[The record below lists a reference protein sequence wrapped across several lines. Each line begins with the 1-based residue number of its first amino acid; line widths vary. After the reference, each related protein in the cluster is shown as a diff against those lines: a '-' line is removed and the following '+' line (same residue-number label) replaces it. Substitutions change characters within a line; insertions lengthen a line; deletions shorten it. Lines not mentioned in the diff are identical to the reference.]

1 MQLRGFCR
9 LFCLAYGLLFLGGT
23 LAAQQVRLTN
33 VIPNSMSGEIGRDSE
48 PSIAVNPNNP
58 QQISI
63 STFTRDPGG
72 SADAPLFLSI
82 DGGATWTLSTP
93 IVTGAA
99 TSSCVAT
106 LCDITLRFADASDFL
121 YVSALAGD
129 STTSTTTYR
138 IQRIGSTFAVP
149 ASDLLRTRSGTGSS
163 IPDQP
168 YIEAHTALGG
178 PGAGQDHISVP
189 FNDLTVSTGKTASV
203 DHTLDAVPPSPAGFS
218 GTVAEARTTTGQ
230 DAPPVRAAANHD
242 GTVYAAFTAFRTGG
256 NEVVVTRDDNWG
268 AGASPFQAISEAG
281 VAGVRVVTGLT
292 QSLSALGTQRVGSP
306 LSIAVH
312 PTDSQTVYVAYGEGS
327 TTANFTLHVRNST
340 TGGASWSGDLFTVTS
355 AMNPSIAV
363 DSLGEVGLLYQRLTG
378 TAPSQRYESHFVISN
393 NGSFLPASNTDI
405 LLANVPTDA
414 GPDYGGA
421 NPVGDYTGLMAN
433 GKTFYGVF
441 SANNTPD
448 TANFHASL
456 SYPRNHNFTTHTLTN
471 LMGGA
476 VDISVDPFFFSVTN
490 TTASQDFYVRDWS
503 DSPGSHDQGQEPSS
517 NPVFYANSD
526 VWNRRDNTR
535 GAFDAGTDR
544 PDHQDPQETAVGH
557 NFAFTRVFR
566 KAAASGGSNVD
577 VQANFF
583 IADFGLGTAYVNA
596 GVSASPTLTFAP
608 ADIEKDLG
616 DGQGYQ
622 WDLPATHSDHVC
634 MAVQIDSSSDHP
646 AGTLLGHAPGWP
658 TTDLMVINDN
668 NKAQRNMGIWTPPAG
683 GTDTNTRYFMV
694 HNAASFVRDMTINY
708 GISPETARAVRVSE
722 IGVIGGREKQTQ
734 VIREPK
740 NGANIKIPGMQPG
753 ENRWVGV
760 TMAAIGAPIGRFL
773 PLRFTEVSGGRTL
786 NGLEIGPR
794 AAKPEIAFRE
804 DLLLQASVLRRM
816 AALFHMNGAEQES
829 QEAAHYSHTG
839 LSPQEYLKFVKA
851 HAAALSKLSGELIT
865 IGHAG
870 DPFGVAAAVTRFQ
883 KAAGAGNPVSLAI
896 AHAAL
901 LEKLDAF
908 ANMLDKAEGD
918 TADILQNVAWQKSLF
933 TRVGLPASTVER
945 VTANS
950 TAFIRAFERNKEK
963 PDDFPKLVDGLWPAY
978 EEVAAKNP
986 SPELNSI
993 LAQMKQNMGSPQKLQ
1008 KAHRE
1013 YLLAL
1018 QAFAK

>member
-1 MQLRGFCR
+1 MQLRGFLR
-9 LFCLAYGLLFLGGT
+9 LKALVLCVLVLGGA
-23 LAAQQVRLTN
+23 LGAQQVTLTN
-33 VIPNSMSGEIGRDSE
+33 VIPNSLSGESGRDSE

-58 QQISI
+58 LQISI

-129 STTSTTTYR
+129 ATTSTTTYR
-138 IQRIGSTFAVP
+138 VQRIGSTFAVP
-149 ASDLLRTRSGTGSS
+149 ASDLLRTRTGTGSS

-189 FNDLTVSTGKTASV
+189 FNDLTVFPGMTATV
-203 DHTLDAVPPSPAGFS
+203 DHTLNAVPPSPAGFS
-218 GTVAEARTTTGQ
+218 GAVVEARATTGQ
-230 DAPPVRAAANHD
+230 DSPPVRAAANHD
-242 GTVYAAFTAFRTGG
+242 GTVYAAFTGHRTGG

-268 AGASPFQAISEAG
+268 ASASPFQAITEAG
-281 VAGVRVVTGLT
+281 SPGVRVATGLT
-292 QSLSALGTQRVGSP
+292 QSLGSLGTQRVGSP

-340 TGGASWSGDLFTVTS
+340 TGGTSWSGDLFTVTS
-355 AMNPSIAV
+355 AMNPSIAINT
-363 DSLGEVGLLYQRLTG
+363 LGEVGLLYQQLTG
-378 TAPSQRYESHFVISN
+378 SGTRYESHILISN
-393 NGSFLPASNTDI
+393 DGSFSAASNTDI

-414 GPDYGGA
+414 GPGYGGS

-448 TANFHASL
+448 TANFHANL
-456 SYPRNHNFTTHTLTN
+456 SYPRNHNFATHTLTD
-471 LMGGA
+471 LMGTA
-476 VDISVDPFFFSVTN
+476 VSISVDPFFFSVTN

-503 DSPGSHDQGQEPSS
+503 DSPTSHDLGQEPSS
-517 NPVFYANSD
+517 NPVFYVNSD

-544 PDHQDPQETAVGH
+544 PDHQDPQEATVGH
-557 NFAFTRVFR
+557 NFAFARVFR
-566 KAAASGGSNVD
+566 KAAASGGGNVD
-577 VQANFF
+577 VQPTFF

-596 GVSASPTLTFAP
+596 GPGAAPTLTFAP
-608 ADIEKDLG
+608 ADTEKDLG
-616 DGQGYQ
+616 DGQGFQ
-622 WDLPATHSDHVC
+622 WDLPVTHSDHVC
-634 MAVQIDSSSDHP
+634 MAAQIDSSNDHP

-668 NKAQRNMGIWTPPAG
+668 NKAQRNMGVWVPPAG

-694 HNAASFVRDMTINY
+694 HNAASFVRDMNIVY
-708 GISPETARAVRVSE
+708 EISPETARAVRVST

-734 VIREPK
+734 LLREPK
-740 NGANIKIPGMQPG
+740 NGANIKVAAMQPG

-760 TMAAIGAPIGRFL
+760 TMAAVGAPLGRFL
-773 PLRFTEVSGGRTL
+773 PVRFTEVFNGHAL

-794 AAKPEIAFRE
+794 TEKPEIAFRE
-804 DLLLQASVLRRM
+804 DLLSHASVFRRL
-816 AALFHMNGAEQES
+816 AALFHLNDATQES
-829 QEAAHYSHTG
+829 QEAARLSHEK
-839 LSPQEYLKFVKA
+839 LSPQEYVKFVKA
-851 HAAALSKLSGELIT
+851 NSTRVSHLAGELIS
-865 IGHAG
+865 IGHSG
-870 DPFGVAAAVTRFQ
+870 DPFGVAAAVMRFQ
-883 KAAGAGNPVSLAI
+883 NAASAGNPLSLAI

-908 ANMLDKAEGD
+908 ATMLDKAQGD
-918 TADILQNVAWQKSLF
+918 IADILQNVAWQRSLF
-933 TRVGLPASTVER
+933 PHLGLPPVTVQR

-950 TAFIRAFERNKEK
+950 SDFIRAFEKNKAK
-963 PDDFPKLVDGLWPAY
+963 AGDFPKLVDGLMPAY
-978 EEVAAKNP
+978 EEAAAKVG
-986 SPELNSI
+986 SAELKSL
-993 LAQMKQNMGSPQKLQ
+993 LAEVKANMGNPQKLQ
-1008 KAHRE
+1008 KAHRD

-1018 QAFAK
+1018 QPLARL